1 MPCQSSLSIIEFRHK
16 PATYRSLSPLEN
28 ISAIPSRANSLSK
41 PLVNFRE
48 QYPQKVIP
56 LVQVAIY
63 CWNTWTMR
71 VPICRVMNTIMPVG
85 QVEAFLASEAVHTL
99 ITHLIR
105 DKSARYVVIGH
116 ALGNTNLSPTG
127 APYRYQHR
135 ADPWP
140 LSQEGERMRTN
151 FPLRHSCWHR
161 GPYVLLCT
169 PMGKAADSTA
179 VTGIVKYEA
188 ILVARSR
195 DCLDKCRGCQSTDNV
210 RSMYASRQRH
220 LGRTLTTPQS

>member
-28 ISAIPSRANSLSK
+28 TSAIPNRANSLSK
-41 PLVNFRE
+41 PLINFRE

-56 LVQVAIY
+56 LVQVVIY

-71 VPICRVMNTIMPVG
+71 VPICRVMNTIIPVG

-99 ITHLIR
+99 ITHFIR

-127 APYRYQHR
+127 APYPYQHR
-135 ADPWP
+135 ADSWP
-140 LSQEGERMRTN
+140 PQAGERMRTK

-161 GPYVLLCT
+161 RSLRT
-169 PMGKAADSTA
+169 PLHSDGES
-179 VTGIVKYEA
+179 
-188 ILVARSR
+188 
-195 DCLDKCRGCQSTDNV
+195 
-210 RSMYASRQRH
+210 SRQYRSYWYC
-220 LGRTLTTPQS
+220 QI